1 MKNNLLVGF
10 GALLIVCAIVGAI
23 FIRIKIGNDSKD
35 TSNSN
40 EEVNVYEENEI
51 SNNEQSS
58 SSEVKEIITS
68 EEIKKEYTNNRLKL
82 ENIHKNEIN
91 IRKYMEELKKYISK
105 NLYDEKTKTLLR
117 NLNDQKTD
125 ISILGAV
132 EPFKLFSADEKKI
145 NNTIEKINLTLR
157 TYTGGYLRFEQDH
170 YMEGQNPWPIA
181 TLWMAMYYNQKEEKE
196 KAEECIKFVVNSCN
210 EHGLLAEQVDNK
222 TMTSNWVI
230 GLGWSHA
237 MFVLS
242 QKEIS
247 QK

>member
-1 MKNNLLVGF
+1 
-10 GALLIVCAIVGAI
+10 
-23 FIRIKIGNDSKD
+23 
-35 TSNSN
+35 
-40 EEVNVYEENEI
+40 
-51 SNNEQSS
+51 
-58 SSEVKEIITS
+58 
-68 EEIKKEYTNNRLKL
+68 
-82 ENIHKNEIN
+82 
-91 IRKYMEELKKYISK
+91 
-105 NLYDEKTKTLLR
+105 
-117 NLNDQKTD
+117 
-125 ISILGAV
+125 
-132 EPFKLFSADEKKI
+132 
-145 NNTIEKINLTLR
+145 
-157 TYTGGYLRFEQDH
+157 
-170 YMEGQNPWPIA
+170 MEGQNPWPIA